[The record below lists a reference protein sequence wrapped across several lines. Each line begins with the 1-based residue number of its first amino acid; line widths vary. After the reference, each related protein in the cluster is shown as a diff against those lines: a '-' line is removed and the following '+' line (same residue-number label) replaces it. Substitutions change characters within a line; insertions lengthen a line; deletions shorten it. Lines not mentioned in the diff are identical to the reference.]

1 MLIYHYLHNV
11 LRCVTWILAKTK
23 LYIGVVNKVY
33 IYIKGHECN
42 KCLVK
47 ISTYER
53 GLSLSNN
60 PDFRPR
66 TYVPIEILSSRFS
79 KIKNLKV

>member
-1 MLIYHYLHNV
+1 M
-11 LRCVTWILAKTK
+11 
-23 LYIGVVNKVY
+23 
-33 IYIKGHECN
+33 KGHECN

-66 TYVPIEILSSRFS
+66 TYVPNEILSSRFS
-79 KIKNLKV
+79 KIKNIKV